1 MMEYL
6 EATYPDPAL
15 LPSDPV
21 ACAEVRAAVQLVAC
35 DIHPL
40 NNRRIL
46 QHMRND
52 LSLSDEAVQVWE
64 HKWVAAGY
72 RGLEGQVARHAG
84 KYLFGDNVTMADL
97 CLVPQVENGNRAG
110 VNLADFPALYRAYN
124 TACELPA
131 FEAAHPSNQPD
142 LRG

>member
-1 MMEYL
+1 
-6 EATYPDPAL
+6 
-15 LPSDPV
+15 
-21 ACAEVRAAVQLVAC
+21 VQLVAC

-46 QHMRND
+46 QLLRND

-110 VNLADFPALYRAYN
+110 MTLPIFLRCTAPTTPPANCRPSRLRTRATNPTFGADPPVPCRCIEALISSIA
-124 TACELPA
+124 
-131 FEAAHPSNQPD
+131 
-142 LRG
+142 